1 MTTATDV
8 QAIES
13 RHIVQVYRRQPVV
26 FVRGEGVHLFDSDG
40 RKYLD
45 LVSGVGVASLGHADP
60 ALADAIADQAR
71 TLLHCSNLY
80 FHPLQGAVAER
91 LAAMSGLPRA
101 FFCNSG
107 AEAVETCLKF
117 AKRYWHTHGDHLR
130 TGIVALKN
138 SFHGRTIGAV
148 AATWDPHYRT
158 PFEPLMPGVTF
169 VPAGDAAA
177 LRAAVDSST
186 AAIILEA
193 IQGEGGVRPIS
204 PAFAAA
210 VTDIQARTGTLVIAD
225 EVQCGLGRTGH
236 DFHFRTLGL
245 KPDLVSVGKAL
256 GAGVPVG
263 AALATE
269 AVASAISFGDH
280 GSTYGGNLLACR
292 AALFFLDRL
301 QSGLID
307 HVARVGAHLE
317 RALRH
322 LAARHAVIRE
332 VRGAGLMW
340 GLDLTVDAAPI
351 VDAARQRFLLV
362 NRTSGTV
369 VRLLPPLVITEA
381 QLDDAIGILDA
392 VLAEVSVQE
401 VRA

>member
-8 QAIES
+8 QETES

-45 LVSGVGVASLGHADP
+45 LVSGVGVASLGHANP
-60 ALADAIADQAR
+60 ALAEAIADQAK

-107 AEAVETCLKF
+107 AEAVESCLKF
-117 AKRYWHTHGDHLR
+117 AKRYWHTRGEPR
-130 TGIVALKN
+130 AGIVALQG
-138 SFHGRTIGAV
+138 SFHGRTIGSV
-148 AATWDPHYRT
+148 SVTWDPHYRE
-158 PFEPLMPGVTF
+158 PFEPLLPGVTF
-169 VPAGDAAA
+169 VSPADPAA

-210 VTDIQARTGTLVIAD
+210 VKEAQARTGALLIAD

-236 DFHFRTLGL
+236 NFHFKTLGL
-245 KPDLVSVGKAL
+245 GPDLVSVGKAL

-263 AALATE
+263 AALVGE
-269 AVASAISFGDH
+269 EVASALSFGDH

-292 AALFFLDRL
+292 AAQCFLDRL
-301 QSGLID
+301 QDGLLD

-317 RALRH
+317 RALNA
-322 LAARHAVIRE
+322 LAAQHPIVVE

-340 GLDLTVDAAPI
+340 GLDLAADAAPC
-351 VDAARQRFLLV
+351 VDAARQRNLLV
-362 NRTSGTV
+362 NRTAGTV
-369 VRLLPPLVITEA
+369 VRLLPSLVITESEVDQA
-381 QLDDAIGILDA
+381 VGVLDA
-392 VLAEVSVQE
+392 VLTEVSVE
-401 VRA
+401 AR